1 MIVLQNKESTFSQ
14 GIRTKWLTIRGFFW
28 DVEETSWNVH
38 NMKNKEYMVDDQEK
52 GERRVK
58 SCSGKVAP
66 AREQSECEVR
76 HGSSQCSAEPK

>member
-1 MIVLQNKESTFSQ
+1 
-14 GIRTKWLTIRGFFW
+14 
-28 DVEETSWNVH
+28 
-38 NMKNKEYMVDDQEK
+38 MKDKEYMVDDQEK

-66 AREQSECEVR
+66 ARELSECEVR